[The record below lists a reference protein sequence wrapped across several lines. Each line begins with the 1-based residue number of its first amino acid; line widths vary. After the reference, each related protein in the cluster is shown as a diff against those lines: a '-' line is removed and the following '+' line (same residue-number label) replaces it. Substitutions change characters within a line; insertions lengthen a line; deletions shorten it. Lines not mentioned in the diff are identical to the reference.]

1 MSMPVEFSFEGKGV
15 RVVMIDCEPWWVA
28 VDVCRVLDIANS
40 RDAVER
46 LDDDEKADVALTD
59 TSSNGVVQRRQFQ
72 AVNESGLYTLI
83 LRCRDAVNPGTPA
96 HRFRK
101 WVTNEVLP
109 ALRRNGMYRMPFAQP
124 DEVPAPLS
132 ARVEADEIV
141 SAGRAFRSLF
151 TTARYMG
158 MPRKLAATRANL
170 AAQRATGVDLAAELS
185 ASGWLES
192 SDLPAPQQKQYE
204 MQQQIRTLLQ
214 ERDWPQDLTVALI
227 LQGIGRPDLV
237 SDRAT
242 QILVGQCMLLLG
254 YRRVRLPASRP
265 NGIRPW
271 GYRMPEGR
279 G

>member
-1 MSMPVEFSFEGKGV
+1 MSMPMEFSFEGKGV
-15 RVVMIDCEPWWVA
+15 RVVMIDGEPWWVA
-28 VDVCRVLDIANS
+28 MDVAEVLGYKDTEAMT
-40 RDAVER
+40 RR
-46 LDDDEKADVALTD
+46 LDDDEKQNLRNVGFGNRGATII
-59 TSSNGVVQRRQFQ
+59 
-72 AVNESGLYTLI
+72 NEPGLYNAI
-83 LRCRDAVNPGTPA
+83 LGSHKAEA
-96 HRFRK
+96 KRFKK
-101 WVTNEVLP
+101 WVTSEVLP
-109 ALRRNGMYRMPFAQP
+109 ALRRNGMYMVPSAQP

-185 ASGWLES
+185 ASGWLEA

-204 MQQQIRTLLQ
+204 MQQQIRVLLQ
-214 ERDWPQDLTVALI
+214 ERGWPQDLTVALI
-227 LQGIGRPDLV
+227 LQGLGRPDLV

-254 YRRVRLPASRP
+254 YRRIRLPAVRP

-271 GYRMPEGR
+271 GYRMPGER

>member
-1 MSMPVEFSFEGKGV
+1 MSMPMEFSFEGKGV
-15 RVVMIDCEPWWVA
+15 RVVMIDGELWWVA
-28 VDVCRVLDIANS
+28 VDVCQILDIQNTTQALQQMDEDERAMFYIGRQGEANIIS
-40 RDAVER
+40 
-46 LDDDEKADVALTD
+46 
-59 TSSNGVVQRRQFQ
+59 
-72 AVNESGLYTLI
+72 ESGLYTLI
-83 LRCRDAVNPGTPA
+83 LRCRDAINPGTPA

-101 WVTNEVLP
+101 WVTSEVLP
-109 ALRRNGMYRMPFAQP
+109 ALRRNGMYMVPSAQP

-185 ASGWLES
+185 ASGWLEA